1 MKKFCLKLFAFIV
14 IMGILL
20 AGILLLSA
28 HEPFRSALM
37 TVANAEDYGEET
49 TGEIMPFVETVSSP
63 SEYKKLIIG
72 DSVCRQLFNPFQKYN
87 NVYCTVGSNQAITMI
102 GQYLLI
108 KEFLE
113 NHEQTTDVYLV
124 LCSIEGSGLDHG
136 VYTYQYLVAPFTEA
150 GLLEDVLPKT
160 KGELDEKFG
169 KLFMEPDVIQFID
182 ASPLAKKLFLNSLN
196 NKDYDNTTM
205 SFEYLQLIHDLCME
219 RGAKLHLLHNPMKES
234 SYEDIQVQKEN
245 DLSACKNEDMR
256 AYIEEYYGS
265 VTSYSDEYFADGI
278 HFGPE
283 YKSEEQLAGYIRG
296 MIEKTDGL
304 SDFVLE

>member
-14 IMGILL
+14 VMGILL

-37 TVANAEDYGEET
+37 TVANAEDYGEDT
-49 TGEIMPFVETVSSP
+49 TGEIMPYIETVSSL
-63 SEYKKLIIG
+63 SEYDKLIIG

-124 LCSIEGSGLDHG
+124 LCSIEGNGLDNG
-136 VYTYQYLVAPFTEA
+136 IGAYQYLAIPFTKT
-150 GLLEDVLPKT
+150 GLLKAALPKT
-160 KGELDEKFG
+160 QNELDGIFG
-169 KLFMEPDVIQFID
+169 KKFMEPNVIDFID
-182 ASPLAKKLFLNSLN
+182 ASPLAKKLYFNSF
-196 NKDYDNTTM
+196 KDKKYDNTTM
-205 SFEYLQLIHDLCME
+205 SFEYLQLIIDLCTMK
-219 RGAKLHLLHNPMKES
+219 GAKLHLLHSPMKES
-234 SYEDIQVQKEN
+234 SYEDIQVQKEK

-256 AYIEEYYGS
+256 EYIEEYYGS
-265 VTSYSDEYFADGI
+265 VTSYPDEYFADGI

-283 YKSEEQLAGYIRG
+283 YKSEKQLAGYIRG
-296 MIEKTDGL
+296 IVEKTDGL